1 MSVERITQ
9 SADFTPLGR
18 DAGPEEVM
26 ERIEAAGIVG
36 MGGGGYPTARK
47 IREALAADA
56 DWMIGNGMA
65 SEPGVTADVAL
76 LREHADD
83 VAAGLHIVA
92 RCIGATH
99 TALAVPTD
107 TDVPGGTRVGLAY
120 PAGEEKKLVAH
131 LTGREVP
138 TAGYASDVGVL
149 VLNVST
155 LFAIHDAVARGRALQ
170 QRLVT
175 VAGTDRWVAIGT
187 PLADLPLQ
195 EPSAGEREG
204 LAPRMREPSAGEREG
219 LAPRMEEP
227 SAGEREGTAP
237 RMEEPSAGER
247 EGLAPR
253 KKEPSAGEREG
264 PAPRMEEPSAG
275 EREGLALRTEEPADD
290 GYRIQGELTGRDV
303 ARDAVVDPS
312 TFSVDLPRGDSWACI
327 RCGWCAHA
335 CPEGLAPERLHRAF
349 EADAAD
355 ATVLDCI
362 ECGACTAA
370 CPSRL
375 DLVNEF
381 RAIKTRMRR
390 EEMAMEQAE
399 RARQRSDARTE
410 RLARAANERDRQRAE
425 RMNKPRQW

>member
-56 DWMIGNGMA
+56 DWVIGNGMA

-107 TDVPGGTRVGLAY
+107 TDVPGGTHVGLAY
-120 PAGEEKKLVAH
+120 PAGEEGKLVAH

-138 TAGYASDVGVL
+138 TVGYASDVGVL

-195 EPSAGEREG
+195 EGR
-204 LAPRMREPSAGEREG
+204 
-219 LAPRMEEP
+219 
-227 SAGEREGTAP
+227 
-237 RMEEPSAGER
+237 
-247 EGLAPR
+247 APR

-264 PAPRMEEPSAG
+264 RAPRMKEPSAG
-275 EREGLALRTEEPADD
+275 EREGRAPRMKEPSAGEREGRAPRKNEPSAD

-303 ARDAVVDPS
+303 AHDAVVEPS

-390 EEMAMEQAE
+390 EEVAMEQAE
-399 RARQRSDARTE
+399 RTRQRSDARTE

>member
-1 MSVERITQ
+1 MSVELAPQ
-9 SADFTPLGR
+9 SADFTPLPH
-18 DAGPEEVM
+18 DAGPEDVV

-36 MGGGGYPTARK
+36 MGGGGYPTAGK
-47 IREALAADA
+47 IREAIAANA
-56 DWMIGNGMA
+56 DWAIGNGMA

-83 VAAGLHIVA
+83 VTAGLDIVA
-92 RCIGATH
+92 RCTGATH
-99 TALAVPTD
+99 TVLAVPAD
-107 TDVPGGTRVGLAY
+107 SNVPGGTQVGLAY

-138 TAGYASDVGVL
+138 ADGYASDVGVL

-155 LFAIHDAVARGRALQ
+155 LFAIHDAVVRGKALR

-175 VAGTDRWVAIGT
+175 VAGTDRWVGIGT
-187 PLADLPLQ
+187 PLADLLP
-195 EPSAGEREG
+195 A
-204 LAPRMREPSAGEREG
+204 
-219 LAPRMEEP
+219 
-227 SAGEREGTAP
+227 
-237 RMEEPSAGER
+237 PSAGER

-253 KKEPSAGEREG
+253 KRKSAK
-264 PAPRMEEPSAG
+264 
-275 EREGLALRTEEPADD
+275 D
-290 GYRIQGELTGRDV
+290 GYRVQGELTGRDV
-303 ARDAVVDPS
+303 AYDATVGPS
-312 TFSVDLPRGDSWACI
+312 TFSVELRRPDSWACI
-327 RCGWCAHA
+327 RCGWCGDA
-335 CPEGLAPERLHRAF
+335 CPEGLAPEGLHRAF

-355 ATVLDCI
+355 ATVFDCI

-390 EEMAMEQAE
+390 EQAAKEQAE
-399 RARQRSDARTE
+399 HARQRSAARTE
-410 RLARAANERDRQRAE
+410 RLARAADERDRQRAE

>member
-1 MSVERITQ
+1 MSVALATQ
-9 SADFTPLGR
+9 SADFTPLAR
-18 DAGPEEVM
+18 DASPAEII

-47 IREALAADA
+47 IREAIAADT
-56 DWMIGNGMA
+56 DWVIANGMA

-76 LREHADD
+76 LRDHADE
-83 VAAGLHIVA
+83 VTAGLDIVA

-107 TDVPGGTRVGLAY
+107 SDVPGGTQVGLSY
-120 PAGEEKKLVAH
+120 PAGEEKRLVAH

-138 TAGYASDVGVL
+138 AAGYASDVGVL

-155 LFAIHDAVARGRALQ
+155 LFAIHDAVTRGRALC

-175 VAGTDRWVAIGT
+175 VAGTDRWVGIGT
-187 PLADLPLQ
+187 PLADLTLPG
-195 EPSAGEREG
+195 SA
-204 LAPRMREPSAGEREG
+204 S
-219 LAPRMEEP
+219 
-227 SAGEREGTAP
+227 
-237 RMEEPSAGER
+237 
-247 EGLAPR
+247 
-253 KKEPSAGEREG
+253 
-264 PAPRMEEPSAG
+264 
-275 EREGLALRTEEPADD
+275 D
-290 GYRIQGELTGRDV
+290 GYRIQGELTGRD
-303 ARDAVVDPS
+303 APPDAVVAPT
-312 TFSVDLPRGDSWACI
+312 TFSVDLPRPTSWACI
-327 RCGWCAHA
+327 RCGWCADA
-335 CPEGLAPERLHRAF
+335 CPETLAPERLHRAF

-355 ATVLDCI
+355 ATVFDCI

-390 EEMAMEQAE
+390 EQIAVEQAE
-399 RARQRSDARTE
+399 HARQRSAARTE
-410 RLARAANERDRQRAE
+410 RLARTANERDRQRAE

>member
-1 MSVERITQ
+1 MSVERVTQ
-9 SADFTPLGR
+9 SADFTPLAR
-18 DAGPEEVM
+18 DAGPEEVV

-47 IREALAADA
+47 IREALAANA
-56 DWMIGNGMA
+56 DWVIGNGMA
-65 SEPGVTADVAL
+65 SEPGVSADVAL

-83 VAAGLHIVA
+83 VAAGLDIVA

-107 TDVPGGTRVGLAY
+107 TDVPGGTHVGLAY

-187 PLADLPLQ
+187 PLADLPVQ

-204 LAPRMREPSAGEREG
+204 LAPRM
-219 LAPRMEEP
+219 
-227 SAGEREGTAP
+227 
-237 RMEEPSAGER
+237 
-247 EGLAPR
+247 
-253 KKEPSAGEREG
+253 KEPSAGEREG
-264 PAPRMEEPSAG
+264 RAPRKQEPSAG
-275 EREGLALRTEEPADD
+275 EREGRAPRWKEPAND

-303 ARDAVVDPS
+303 APDAVVEPS
-312 TFSVDLPRGDSWACI
+312 TFSVDVPGGDRWACI
-327 RCGWCAHA
+327 RCGWCAPA

-390 EEMAMEQAE
+390 EEIAMAQAE

>member
-1 MSVERITQ
+1 M
-9 SADFTPLGR
+9 
-18 DAGPEEVM
+18 
-26 ERIEAAGIVG
+26 
-36 MGGGGYPTARK
+36 
-47 IREALAADA
+47 
-56 DWMIGNGMA
+56 
-65 SEPGVTADVAL
+65 
-76 LREHADD
+76 
-83 VAAGLHIVA
+83 
-92 RCIGATH
+92 
-99 TALAVPTD
+99 
-107 TDVPGGTRVGLAY
+107 
-120 PAGEEKKLVAH
+120 AH

-195 EPSAGEREG
+195 EGR
-204 LAPRMREPSAGEREG
+204 
-219 LAPRMEEP
+219 
-227 SAGEREGTAP
+227 
-237 RMEEPSAGER
+237 
-247 EGLAPR
+247 APR
-253 KKEPSAGEREG
+253 KN
-264 PAPRMEEPSAG
+264 
-275 EREGLALRTEEPADD
+275 EPAAD

-303 ARDAVVDPS
+303 AHDAVVEPS

-390 EEMAMEQAE
+390 EEVAMEQAE

>member
-56 DWMIGNGMA
+56 DWVIGNGMA

-107 TDVPGGTRVGLAY
+107 TDVPGGTHVGLAY
-120 PAGEEKKLVAH
+120 PAGEEGKLVAH

-195 EPSAGEREG
+195 EGR
-204 LAPRMREPSAGEREG
+204 APRM
-219 LAPRMEEP
+219 
-227 SAGEREGTAP
+227 
-237 RMEEPSAGER
+237 
-247 EGLAPR
+247 
-253 KKEPSAGEREG
+253 KEPSAGEREG
-264 PAPRMEEPSAG
+264 RAPRKN
-275 EREGLALRTEEPADD
+275 EPAAD

-303 ARDAVVDPS
+303 AHDAVVEPS

-390 EEMAMEQAE
+390 EEVAMEQAE